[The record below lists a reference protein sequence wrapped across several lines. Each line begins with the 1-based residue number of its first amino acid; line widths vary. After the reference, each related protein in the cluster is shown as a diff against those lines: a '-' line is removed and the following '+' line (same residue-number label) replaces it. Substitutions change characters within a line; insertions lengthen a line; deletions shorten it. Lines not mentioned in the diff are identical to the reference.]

1 MEKIDTYEVQFAG
14 YMPDEFKQGILYVS
28 MRGKIV
34 IHLCACGCG
43 EKVVTPISPN
53 DWKLTF
59 DGETISLYPS
69 IGNWDFPCKSHYFIR
84 NNRSVFV
91 PNWEVKTTP
100 KKNKKSK
107 KKKSFFSI
115 FERIK

>member
-1 MEKIDTYEVQFAG
+1 MKKNDNYKIQFVG
-14 YMPDEFKQGILYVS
+14 YMPDEFRQGILYVS

-59 DGETISLYPS
+59 DGETISLCPS
-69 IGNWDFPCKSHYFIR
+69 IGNWDFPCKSHYWIR

-91 PNWEVKTTP
+91 DDLD
-100 KKNKKSK
+100 KKSLRGK
-107 KKKSFFSI
+107 GKLKKKSFFR
-115 FERIK
+115 FWKK

>member
-1 MEKIDTYEVQFAG
+1 MEKIDNYELQFVG
-14 YMPDEFKQGILYVS
+14 YMPEEFKQGILYVS

-43 EKVVTPISPN
+43 EKVVTPISPD

-59 DGETISLYPS
+59 DGETISLKPS

-91 PNWEVKTTP
+91 QDWKGKPI
-100 KKNKKSK
+100 SGK
-107 KKKSFFSI
+107 KKKSNKKKKFFR
-115 FERIK
+115 FWKK

>member
-1 MEKIDTYEVQFAG
+1 MEKIDNYEIQFVG
-14 YMPDEFKQGILYVS
+14 YMPDEFKQGVLYIS

-43 EKVVTPISPN
+43 EKVVTPISPD

-69 IGNWDFPCKSHYFIR
+69 IGNWDFHCRSHYFIR

-91 PNWEVKTTP
+91 EDWEEKQIS
-100 KKNKKSK
+100 KKKKKSK
-107 KKKSFFSI
+107 KSFFR
-115 FERIK
+115 FGRNER

>member
-1 MEKIDTYEVQFAG
+1 MEKVDNYEIQFVG

-43 EKVVTPISPN
+43 EKVVAPISLD

-59 DGETISLYPS
+59 DGESISLYPS
-69 IGNWDFPCKSHYFIR
+69 IGNWDFPCKSHYWIR
-84 NNRSVFV
+84 NNQSVFV
-91 PNWEVKTTP
+91 QDWREKPL
-100 KKNKKSK
+100 KKSKKKSK
-107 KKKSFFSI
+107 KKKFFR
-115 FERIK
+115 FWEK

>member
-1 MEKIDTYEVQFAG
+1 MEKIDNYEIQFVG
-14 YMPDEFKQGILYVS
+14 YMPDEFKQGVLYIS

-43 EKVVTPISPN
+43 EKVVTPISPD

-69 IGNWDFPCKSHYFIR
+69 IGNWDFLADHTILFGII
-84 NNRSVFV
+84 
-91 PNWEVKTTP
+91 EVYLLKIG
-100 KKNKKSK
+100 KKNKYQKRRK
-107 KKKSFFSI
+107 NPRKVFFD
-115 FERIK
+115 FGRNER